1 MSNEIQRHERYKQYA
16 EKVYHFNSKNFPQG
30 TKVLAEFENTKT
42 GFYANVLQ
50 ENNRIVIVYKG
61 TDISLSD
68 ISGTMK
74 DGKNDANMAL
84 RKQIPEQTKDALEVY
99 DRVKH
104 VFPNAQIDVVGHSLG
119 GSLAQY
125 VAIMRNVNE
134 AVTFNPVGIGK
145 SMDGY
150 LSKYGSK
157 TSENKVINYNN
168 PDDNL
173 TKYFRG
179 ELYGTNYSIS
189 EIDKNGNKHSLE
201 NMKPL
206 STRQKANPSYKG
218 QDVRRKSSSDKS
230 GKNPCVGS
238 YPVSGYTRS
247 NGVEV
252 KGYTR
257 HCGAKHL
264 SSSDKNSNRSGFAPE
279 QQEIKRDNGGCW
291 GGSDVVMSA
300 KDRQKVL
307 DKYKGKKAQD
317 LSKSEI
323 AEFLRAYL

>member
-1 MSNEIQRHERYKQYA
+1 
-16 EKVYHFNSKNFPQG
+16 
-30 TKVLAEFENTKT
+30 
-42 GFYANVLQ
+42 
-50 ENNRIVIVYKG
+50 
-61 TDISLSD
+61 
-68 ISGTMK
+68 
-74 DGKNDANMAL
+74 MAL
-84 RKQIPEQTKDALEVY
+84 RKQIPEQTKDALDVY
-99 DRVKH
+99 DRVKRA
-104 VFPNAQIDVVGHSLG
+104 FPNAQIDVVGHSLG
-119 GSLAQY
+119 GSLAQC

-168 PDDNL
+168 PNDNL

-206 STRQKANPSYKG
+206 FTRQKANPSYKG
-218 QDVRRKSSSDKS
+218 QGVKRKSSSDKS
-230 GKNPCVGS
+230 SKTSYVGS
-238 YPVSGYTRS
+238 YPVSGYTRTD
-247 NGVEV
+247 GKEV

-264 SSSDKNSNRSGFAPE
+264 SNRKLLNDGLLNNK
-279 QQEIKRDNGGCW
+279 QEILN
-291 GGSDVVMSA
+291 
-300 KDRQKVL
+300 
-307 DKYKGKKAQD
+307 KYKNKKAQD

-323 AEFLRAYL
+323 EEFLKAYL

>member
-1 MSNEIQRHERYKQYA
+1 MTNEIQRHERYRQYA
-16 EKVYHFNSKNFPQG
+16 QKVYRFNSKNFPQR

-61 TDISLSD
+61 TDLKPD
-68 ISGTMK
+68 G

-99 DRVKH
+99 DRVKQ

-145 SMDGY
+145 SMDDY

-157 TSENKVINYNN
+157 TPESKVINYNN
-168 PDDNL
+168 PNDNL
-173 TKYFRG
+173 TKLFRDD
-179 ELYGTNYSIS
+179 LYGTNYSIE
-189 EIDKNGNKHSLE
+189 EIDKNKNKNKHTLE

-206 STRQKANPSYKG
+206 STRKKANPSYKSKG
-218 QDVRRKSSSDKS
+218 QSNSQK
-230 GKNPCVGS
+230 GCVGS
-238 YPVSGYTRS
+238 YQVSGYTRAD
-247 NGVEV
+247 GTDV

-257 HCGAKHL
+257 TCGAKHTGM
-264 SSSDKNSNRSGFAPE
+264 SE
-279 QQEIKRDNGGCW
+279 QERLAGQE
-291 GGSDVVMSA
+291 
-300 KDRQKVL
+300 
-307 DKYKGKKAQD
+307 KYKGKRFQD
-317 LSKSEI
+317 IPQSELEEAI
-323 AEFLRAYL
+323 SYFI